1 MGIDKHTAELQAT
14 LDAMSDSDEQD
25 AFLHSLDKQAAI
37 SVKEMKTRAER
48 TLYNKYPIWHS
59 IFRKKFHRLNMRAAA
74 KARRVALQRTREMAS
89 VYRQCPIMRRNV
101 MLHLLRRQRIRN
113 PILSNDYIDG
123 VPIVYNA
130 DHPMWSQMQYQ
141 IVRRLDQ
148 SRSSTSSS
156 LPVIHSR
163 SSSSSGSY

>member
-1 MGIDKHTAELQAT
+1 MLRACCPPLCM
-14 LDAMSDSDEQD
+14 AMRSQVSHQCRFAGCVLMLPAPWGCGPLG
-25 AFLHSLDKQAAI
+25 AFY
-37 SVKEMKTRAER
+37 VRPGRPPRVPKT
-48 TLYNKYPIWHS
+48 
-59 IFRKKFHRLNMRAAA
+59 RLNMRAAA

-130 DHPMWSQMQYQ
+130 DHPMWSQMQDQ